1 MPPSTSSRIGSAHVA
16 LDELDRRIESPR
28 GLDQQR
34 RQVDPR
40 DHHPPVV
47 QVTGHVPRP
56 AAQVAH
62 DADRPHPLGEGVQE
76 LAVERLVCQFTGDPS
91 DVLVGDPV
99 VTGLNLTGLSLAHR
113 YSSTLRPAVSDTS
126 P

>member
-1 MPPSTSSRIGSAHVA
+1 MSPWTNSIGGLSLRAASTSSG
-16 LDELDRRIESPR
+16 DRSIP
-28 GLDQQR
+28 
-34 RQVDPR
+34 VTTT
-40 DHHPPVV
+40 PPVV